1 MWRCESC
8 GAEYNSFEE
17 MTHHLAS
24 HNSSSINSNN
34 TSQLNSLSDSTS
46 MLRKSEYLIILCTVS
61 NATLIIENVQ
71 GNSTL
76 KGGQIFYVYRAGYG
90 IYCE

>member
-24 HNSSSINSNN
+24 HNSSSINSNS
-34 TSQLNSLSDSTS
+34 TSQLNSLSDSTT
-46 MLRKSEYLIILCTVS
+46 MLRKSEYLIILCTR
-61 NATLIIENVQ
+61 
-71 GNSTL
+71 
-76 KGGQIFYVYRAGYG
+76 YR
-90 IYCE
+90 IQFDT

>member
-34 TSQLNSLSDSTS
+34 TSQLNSLSDATT
-46 MLRKSEYLIILCTVS
+46 MLRKSEYLINLCTVS
-61 NATLIIENVQ
+61 NSTLIIENVQ
-71 GNSTL
+71 GNLTL
-76 KGGQIFYVYRAGYG
+76 KGGQIFYFTLYREYFG
-90 IYCE
+90 